1 MKKSKDKKSS
11 PVGRP
16 SKYKEEYCQMIIDHM
31 KRGLSIESFAGVVGV
46 HKDTIYEWKE
56 VHPEFSDA
64 LKQGEAQSLLFWELL
79 GIDGANGKIP
89 NFSASSFIF
98 NMKNRFDW
106 KDKKEI
112 KSETKVTEFK
122 IGFAD
127 EEK

>member
-1 MKKSKDKKSS
+1 MKKSKAKQA
-11 PVGRP
+11 PILGRP
-16 SKYKEEYCQMIIDHM
+16 TKYKEEYCSQIVDHM
-31 KRGLSIESFAGVVGV
+31 KRGLSIESFAGVIGV
-46 HKDTIYEWKE
+46 HKDTLYEWKATY
-56 VHPEFSDA
+56 PDFSDA

-106 KDKKEI
+106 KDKREI

-122 IGFAD
+122 IGFSD
-127 EEK
+127 EDK